1 MGVFPL
7 TFRGIR
13 GVVVY
18 RIVSSAITA
27 TSMARLNGN
36 RRGDRLHPTQIRFPP
51 DHRSFAPTCGIAD
64 RASLRPTRLRRDRE
78 GQLRCTALI

>member
-27 TSMARLNGN
+27 TSMARRNGN

-51 DHRSFAPTCGIAD
+51 DHRSFPRLAASPTAHHCG
-64 RASLRPTRLRRDRE
+64 RPGFGGIVWDNLGARH
-78 GQLRCTALI
+78 